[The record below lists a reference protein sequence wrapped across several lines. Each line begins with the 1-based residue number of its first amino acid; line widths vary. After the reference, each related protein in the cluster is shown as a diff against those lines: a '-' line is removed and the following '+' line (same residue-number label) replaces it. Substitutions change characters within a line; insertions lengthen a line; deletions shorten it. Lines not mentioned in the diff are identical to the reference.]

1 MRDDGPVRRGDQPL
15 RGWVVNADVV
25 VIGGGVIGLSVAWR
39 ASLAGLSVVVVDDD
53 RPGKGSWAA
62 AGMLAPLAEAMPGEE
77 RLLSLSLRS
86 AAMYPAFV
94 EELEA
99 AAGIAVGYRACGSV
113 LVAVDGDDHRWLMEL
128 AVLHERLGVV
138 SHRVDRRAARELEPA
153 LDPGIRSAL
162 VIDGDHQVDNRRLL
176 RALRCA
182 AVNAGVR
189 FESGTAAVILS
200 RGRAAGVRIGSGLA
214 VSAANVVVAAGCW
227 SAGVEGVPVEA
238 RPAVRPVK
246 GQILRLRCD
255 STRPFLGRTVRALV
269 HGANVYLVPRVDGE
283 IVVGGTV
290 EDRGFDTMVTAGAV
304 HDLLRD
310 ARAVVPEIAECA
322 LIEVHAGFRPGSPDN
337 TPIIGQTA
345 VDGLIVATGHYRNG
359 VLLTPV
365 TAEIV
370 AGILATAG
378 QAV

>member
-1 MRDDGPVRRGDQPL
+1 MC
-15 RGWVVNADVV
+15 GWIVNVDVV
-25 VIGGGVIGLSVAWR
+25 VIGGGVIGLGVGWR

-53 RPGKGSWAA
+53 RPGRGSWAA

-94 EELEA
+94 EELESVT
-99 AAGIAVGYRACGSV
+99 GIAVGYRPCGSM

-128 AVLHERLGVV
+128 GVLHERMGVV
-138 SHRVDRRAARELEPA
+138 SRRIDRRAARELEPA

-182 AVNAGVR
+182 AVNVGVQ
-189 FESGTAAVILS
+189 FKSGTAKVVMS
-200 RGRAAGVRIGSGLA
+200 RGSAVGVRIGSAG
-214 VSAANVVVAAGCW
+214 VISASRVVVAAGCW
-227 SAGVEGVPVEA
+227 SAAVEGVPVEA

-255 STRPFLGRTVRALV
+255 PAQPVLGRTVRALV

-290 EDRGFDTMVTAGAV
+290 EDRGFDSTVTAGAV
-304 HDLLRD
+304 HELLRD
-310 ARAVVPEIAECA
+310 ACAVVPEIAECA
-322 LIEVHAGFRPGSPDN
+322 LVEVHAGFRPGSPDN
-337 TPIIGQTA
+337 APIIGQTA

-370 AGILATAG
+370 AAMLVTAG
-378 QAV
+378 AAV

>member
-1 MRDDGPVRRGDQPL
+1 MRDDGPVHRRDQSMC
-15 RGWVVNADVV
+15 GWVVNADVV
-25 VIGGGVIGLSVAWR
+25 VIGGGVIGLGVAWR
-39 ASLAGLSVVVVDDD
+39 ASQAGLSVVVVDDD
-53 RPGKGSWAA
+53 RPGRGSWAA

-77 RLLSLSLRS
+77 RMLSLSLRS
-86 AAMYPAFV
+86 ATMYPAFV
-94 EELEA
+94 AELESA
-99 AAGIAVGYRACGSV
+99 TGIAVAYRTCGSV

-138 SHRVDRRAARELEPA
+138 SRRVDRRSARELEPG

-162 VIDGDHQVDNRRLL
+162 LIDGDHQVDNRRLL

-182 AVNAGVR
+182 AEKAGVR
-189 FESGTAAVILS
+189 FESGTATVILS
-200 RGRAAGVRIGSGLA
+200 GERAVGVGIGSHLT
-214 VSAANVVVAAGCW
+214 VSAAHVVVAAGCW
-227 SAGVEGVPVEA
+227 SAGVDGVPVEA

-255 STRPFLGRTVRALV
+255 PSRPVLEHTVRALV

-322 LIEVHAGFRPGSPDN
+322 LVEVHAGFRPGSPDN
-337 TPIIGQTA
+337 APIIGQTA
-345 VDGLIVATGHYRNG
+345 IEGLIMATGHFRNG

-370 AGILATAG
+370 AGILAS
-378 QAV
+378 AVSAA